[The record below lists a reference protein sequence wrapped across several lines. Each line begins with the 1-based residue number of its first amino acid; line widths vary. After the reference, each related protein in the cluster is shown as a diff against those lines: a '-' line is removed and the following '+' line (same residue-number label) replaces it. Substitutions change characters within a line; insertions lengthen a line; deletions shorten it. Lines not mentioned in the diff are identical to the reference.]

1 MTVSK
6 DLDLSVETLKNDLA
20 GAASKLGVKV
30 TTKAEQHATA
40 SARVSTTRT
49 HHLVLAKVTPV
60 RARFVKQG
68 WAELAKKLFVKEVE
82 VGEKAFDDA
91 VYIATDTEDAVRTLL
106 GAARVRAALVALA
119 AKDCIVDIGRE
130 ELTIT
135 HPDAY
140 GEPDDELAEALA
152 LAAHL

>member
-1 MTVSK
+1 
-6 DLDLSVETLKNDLA
+6 
-20 GAASKLGVKV
+20 
-30 TTKAEQHATA
+30 
-40 SARVSTTRT
+40 VSTTRT

-119 AKDCIVDIGRE
+119 AKDCIVDIGSE

>member
-1 MTVSK
+1 MTM
-6 DLDLSVETLKNDLA
+6 DLDLSGEALKKDL
-20 GAASKLGVKV
+20 GAAASRMGVRI
-30 TTKAEQHATA
+30 TTKAEQHAMP

-49 HHLVLAKVTPV
+49 HHLALAKVTPV

-68 WAELAKKLFVKEVE
+68 WAELAKKLFVKEIE
-82 VGEKAFDDA
+82 VGEKSFDDA

-106 GAARVRAALVALA
+106 TAARVRAALVALA
-119 AKDCIVDIGRE
+119 AKDCIIDIGSE

-140 GEPDDELAEALA
+140 GDPDDELAEALA

>member
-1 MTVSK
+1 MTI
-6 DLDLSVETLKNDLA
+6 
-20 GAASKLGVKV
+20 
-30 TTKAEQHATA
+30 TTKSEQHATA
-40 SARVSTTRT
+40 SARVTTTRT
-49 HHLVLAKVTPV
+49 HHLALSKATPV

-68 WAELAKKLFVKEVE
+68 WAQLAKKVFVKEVE

-106 GAARVRAALVALA
+106 AAARVRAALVALA
-119 AKDCIVDIGRE
+119 AKDCIVDVSGS

-140 GEPDDELAEALA
+140 GDPAAELAEALA